1 MNPSVIGCYVRYSF
15 VSAFNK
21 TLVSDCCRATRSDAM
36 DSKTGPLLPV
46 TLRYITLRL
55 QCGRFSHA
63 AIELVF
69 CVPANLSERVLLV
82 TSYYR
87 KVTCWSE
94 LHISAKYSKIC
105 QVLFTMD
112 NIVVNISI
120 IMHKC
125 TTKLC
130 IVCFGIC

>member
-1 MNPSVIGCYVRYSF
+1 M
-15 VSAFNK
+15 SAFNK
-21 TLVSDCCRATRSDAM
+21 TLVSDCCRVTRGDAM

-46 TLRYITLRL
+46 TLGYITLRV
-55 QCGRFSHA
+55 QCGRFTHA

-69 CVPANLSERVLLV
+69 CVPANLSGRVLHV

-125 TTKLC
+125 TTKLVLYVLAFVELFRP
-130 IVCFGIC
+130 IF